1 MAEPKSKMA
10 LRLPGESPD
19 RADAV
24 FGAMI
29 CGHVRAFSSEDIPTV
44 AVGHSEFARR
54 HVSFR

>member
-1 MAEPKSKMA
+1 MA

-24 FGAMI
+24 FGAMV
-29 CGHVRAFSSEDIPTV
+29 CGHGVGFSSTDIA
-44 AVGHSEFARR
+44 AVEIGHSEFTRR